1 MRSDKRC
8 VVFVFTEEFLR
19 TKAKTNPYIDPIVA
33 LCKENGIRYRFL
45 TPKKISGGCGYDPAL
60 IETVQLLCGL
70 ALWFWRIVHLFWRVE
85 PYRIYAL
92 FARITRFFIRNRFV
106 ADLVISSGSPMGE
119 LLSPLFCYS
128 RVVDI
133 QHGVIYSKHR
143 GYFDKNGELTGLL
156 KSMPNREFWLYGQG
170 YADCFF
176 KHPENEK
183 WLGRLGASDCRV
195 KIIGDVL
202 RQEDEMDKV
211 ENCKSRQYIVV
222 SLQFTSDFPRQVLQS
237 WERDLCRYLE
247 QIQEE
252 ALYKHYKVVLKQHPR
267 YNGCYDIGL
276 MLLRFPWLSIS
287 DLPHNVLKKQAIYH
301 ITYMSTTAFEYAA
314 EGVPT
319 LFTESDSNRLGIEI
333 FYDEFRY
340 PLPPSFKTLKAAVES
355 VEEWGR
361 QSERVKAWQRR
372 FYKPLDVTRICQL
385 LGLR

>member
-1 MRSDKRC
+1 MKVHFFQDNT
-8 VVFVFTEEFLR
+8 FFR
-19 TKAKTNPYIDPIVA
+19 TAKGTNPFFDPIIQV
-33 LCKENGIRYRFL
+33 CEENGIEWKVWTTVP
-45 TPKKISGGCGYDPAL
+45 TPKCGYPPEKVGYFRRFAMGS
-60 IETVQLLCGL
+60 V
-70 ALWFWRIVHLFWRVE
+70 WFWRVAHLFLPMATWRFSW
-85 PYRIYAL
+85 L
-92 FARITRFFIRNRFV
+92 FGRLMRPFVRKRFG
-106 ADLVISSGSPMGE
+106 ADLFITVAGNLCEQLVGIAPE
-119 LLSPLFCYS
+119 V
-128 RVVDI
+128 RNIDI

-143 GYFDKNGELTGLL
+143 GYFDDTGRLREVYQTL
-156 KSMPNREFWLYGQG
+156 RQREFWLYGQG

-176 KHPENEK
+176 KHPENER

-287 DLPHNVLKKQAIYH
+287 DLPHTVLKKQAIYH

-355 VEEWGR
+355 VEEWDR